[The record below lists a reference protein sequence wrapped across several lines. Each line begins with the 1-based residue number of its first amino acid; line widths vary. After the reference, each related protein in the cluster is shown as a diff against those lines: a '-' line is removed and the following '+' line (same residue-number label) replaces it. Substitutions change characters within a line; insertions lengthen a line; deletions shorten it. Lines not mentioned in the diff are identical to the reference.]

1 MELPH
6 LVNIDDYRTIYHRDE
21 RWRPAIGEIC
31 HRHGIAAGSC
41 VRGPDGTHIVYYA
54 GPSHVIKLFVPLFR
68 EDFDAERIVLR
79 RVEGRL
85 GVDTPTLE
93 FEGEV
98 AGWPYIVMSR
108 LAGQP
113 LGEVWET
120 VEPGNR
126 VEIVERIGELI
137 ARTRRLPTDEFGG
150 LSVDWPAFVARQTAT
165 AAERHAGGGV
175 GQQLVDR
182 IPAYLAAAR
191 PLLSDSFRPVLL
203 FSDITDEHV
212 LVSKTG
218 GAWVVS
224 GYVDFGDAMLGHRDY
239 ELVAPALD
247 IALGDSDLL
256 VAMLRAS
263 GYRDSEFTEAFRHR
277 MMAYTLIHRYLRLS
291 DVFDAVPEA
300 QGAQSPE
307 ELAGF
312 FWPV

>member
-1 MELPH
+1 MDLPH
-6 LVNIDDYRTIYHRDE
+6 LVNLDEYRAIYHRDE
-21 RWRPAIGEIC
+21 LWRPAIGEIC

-108 LAGQP
+108 LAGRT
-113 LGEVWET
+113 LGEVWPA
-120 VEPGNR
+120 VEAGNR
-126 VEIVERIGELI
+126 LEIVEKIGDLI
-137 ARTRRLPTDEFGG
+137 ARTRRLPAGEFVG
-150 LSVDWPAFVARQTAT
+150 LSVDWPAFVARQVAT
-165 AAERHAGGGV
+165 AAERHAGEGV
-175 GQQLVDR
+175 GQELLDR
-182 IPAYLAAAR
+182 IPAYLASAL
-191 PLLSDSFRPVLL
+191 PLLSGSFEPVLL
-203 FSDITDEHV
+203 FSDVTDEHV

-218 GAWVVS
+218 GAWVMS
-224 GYVDFGDAMLGHRDY
+224 GYVDFGDAMLGQRDY

-247 IALGDSDLL
+247 IALGDRGLL
-256 VAMLRAS
+256 VTMLRAS

-291 DVFDAVPEA
+291 DVLEAVP
-300 QGAQSPE
+300 QSRGARRPE
-307 ELAGF
+307 ELADL